1 MKERM
6 EVTTAEEKN
15 MEEHTTE
22 KKERKPREYK
32 PKVLDGMRY
41 MRALQVCQYLGGLGR
56 TTLDSWIKRG
66 IFPQGRLITNRCRV
80 WCVDDVNAWIKSRN
94 DEAA

>member
-1 MKERM
+1 MKEQK
-6 EVTTAEEKN
+6 VTTAGKES
-15 MEEHTTE
+15 MEGQDLE
-22 KKERKPREYK
+22 KKERKQRECK
-32 PKVLDGMRY
+32 PKVLDGMQY
-41 MRALQVCQYLGGLGR
+41 MRALQVCQFLGGIGR
-56 TTLDSWIKRG
+56 TTLDSWIKKG